1 MGDYRELDA
10 WQSGQDL
17 AVAIYQL
24 TQTFPTAEKFGITA
38 QMRRA
43 AVSVMSNIAEG
54 AGRGTDRQLIPFLR
68 VARGSL
74 HELES
79 QCQLAQRL
87 GFCSADAASEALRIS
102 DRTGRQLYR
111 LLRSLSHDP

>member
-1 MGDYRELDA
+1 MGDYRDLEA
-10 WQSGQDL
+10 WRSSQDL
-17 AVAIYQL
+17 AVAIYEL
-24 TQTFPTAEKFGITA
+24 TQTFPAAERFGITS

-54 AGRGTDRQLIPFLR
+54 AGRGTDRQLEPFLR
-68 VARGSL
+68 IARGSL

-87 GFCSADAASEALRIS
+87 GFCSPEETTEALRIS

-111 LLRSLSHDP
+111 LLRSLSHD